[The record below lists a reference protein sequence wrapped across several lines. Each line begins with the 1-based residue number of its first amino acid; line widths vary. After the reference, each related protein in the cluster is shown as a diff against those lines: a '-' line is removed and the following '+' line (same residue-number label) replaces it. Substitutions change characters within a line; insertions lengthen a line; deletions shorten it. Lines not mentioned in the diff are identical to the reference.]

1 MANIRRLPIGI
12 QTFEKI
18 IKNHSVYVD
27 KTRFIRQLLANDG
40 YYFLSRPRRFGK
52 SLFISTLNAY
62 FSGKKE
68 LFNGLA
74 IAEDEIQMA
83 KAEGRNEWIKYPII
97 NISFDAKNYDS
108 VDSLKAKI
116 VQNLKFAEEKY
127 DCPCDEDV
135 DVDIR
140 FGNLIYR
147 ISQKTG
153 LPVVILI
160 DEYDKAMLQVID
172 NEELLDT
179 YRNILKGFY
188 CNLKAFDQYIKF
200 AFITGVTK
208 FSKVSIF
215 SDLNNLKD
223 ISLDNRYADIC
234 GITKNELMTVFK
246 PEIEAMAEEN
256 NLTYEEC
263 LAKLKQRY
271 DGYHFSSN
279 LTDIYNPYCL
289 LNALDEKDFGSY
301 WFENASPTFLIKM
314 IRRMNFD
321 VKTIMKGVRVALK
334 EIAEYRLSYT
344 NVVPMMYQSGYLTI
358 KDYNPQSRLCILGY
372 PNEEVEYAFMNKLLG
387 EFSYLEDDPVCSY
400 PVFADYIHNGQVE
413 EFMTAI
419 KAIFAHIPYPT
430 AQKKYELD
438 YQTIFYLIF
447 TLMGQIMRT
456 EVVTFSGRIDAVC
469 ETKDYVYLFEFKL
482 DGSVEDALKQIEDK
496 DYAVGYEASGKNV
509 VKIGVAF
516 DTEKRNI
523 KDYKII

>member
-1 MANIRRLPIGI
+1 MKFDRLLPIGM
-12 QTFEKI
+12 QTFSQVREGRY
-18 IKNHSVYVD
+18 VYAD
-27 KTRFIRQLLANDG
+27 KTRFIAEVITAG
-40 YYFLSRPRRFGK
+40 KAVFLSRPRRFGK
-52 SLFISTLNAY
+52 SLFVSMLESY
-62 FSGKKE
+62 FSGEKE

-74 IAEDEIQMA
+74 IADIEPEMA
-83 KAEGRNEWIKYPII
+83 KAEGRDEWIKYPII

-108 VDSLKAKI
+108 ADSLKAKI
-116 VQNLKFAEEKY
+116 VQNLQFAEKKY
-127 DCPCDEDV
+127 DCPCNEND

-172 NEELLDT
+172 NEELLDI

-188 CNLKAFDQYIKF
+188 CNLKAFDKYIKF

-215 SDLNNLKD
+215 SDLNNLND
-223 ISLDNRYADIC
+223 ISMNEEFADIC
-234 GITKNELMTVFK
+234 GITKEELKNVFK
-246 PEIEAMAEEN
+246 PEIEAMANKNEIS
-256 NLTYEEC
+256 YSDC
-263 LAKLKQRY
+263 LAQLKKNY
-271 DGYHFSSN
+271 DGYHFAPN
-279 LTDIYNPYCL
+279 MLDIYNPYCL
-289 LNALDEKDFGSY
+289 LKALFDKDFGSY

-334 EIAEYRLSYT
+334 EMAEYRLSYT

-358 KDYNPQSRLCILGY
+358 KDYDKEDNLCLLGY
-372 PNEEVEYAFMNKLLG
+372 PNEEVKYAFMNKLLD
-387 EFSYLEDDPVCSY
+387 EFSYLDNDPVCSY
-400 PVFADYIHNGQVE
+400 PVFASYVRKGQVE
-413 EFMTAI
+413 EFMSAI
-419 KAIFAHIPYPT
+419 KAIFAQIPYPT
-430 AQKKYELD
+430 AQKQYELD

-447 TLMGQIMRT
+447 TLMGQRMRT

-469 ETKDYVYLFEFKL
+469 ETKDFVYLFEFKL

-496 DYAVGYEASGKNV
+496 DYAVGYEASNKHV
-509 VKIGVAF
+509 VKIGVAI